1 MKQLVFLF
9 GTLAFAQGISIGTFL
24 NCGNTTACGT
34 QFYPPHTAP
43 TGASSRIVGGREANP
58 HSWPWMV
65 LLRYRTSTLS
75 CGGTLIRTCTDEL
88 VVITAAQCVEGSLA
102 ADWQID
108 VGVHSRS
115 ANELNQKAY
124 QVSEI
129 HVHEN
134 YSASYLLSDIALL
147 RLSTPIEENADVTP
161 ICVTSLP
168 IEDFYGKN
176 CVVTGW
182 GTTMESG
189 SLADRLKEVY
199 KPILPNSECLTN
211 IGGAF
216 NPDHMTCAGY
226 LEGGKGACQGDQGGP
241 LACFNSQGK
250 YDLIGIVSWGFGCA
264 REGFP
269 AVYANVHK
277 YLDWIATHASS

>member
-1 MKQLVFLF
+1 MCTQLINEFNVNTIIKEVLFNHKESVNYMYSSSFLF
-9 GTLAFAQGISIGTFL
+9 
-24 NCGNTTACGT
+24 
-34 QFYPPHTAP
+34 P
-43 TGASSRIVGGREANP
+43 R
-58 HSWPWMV
+58 
-65 LLRYRTSTLS
+65 
-75 CGGTLIRTCTDEL
+75 
-88 VVITAAQCVEGSLA
+88 SLA

-182 GTTMESG
+182 GTTMESEYDI
-189 SLADRLKEVY
+189 SY
-199 KPILPNSECLTN
+199 IFSCCLV
-211 IGGAF
+211 F
-216 NPDHMTCAGY
+216 
-226 LEGGKGACQGDQGGP
+226 
-241 LACFNSQGK
+241 
-250 YDLIGIVSWGFGCA
+250 GFLCCV
-264 REGFP
+264 F
-269 AVYANVHK
+269 VLLFVC
-277 YLDWIATHASS
+277 